1 MAMIHSF
8 AGVIFSPGFPHKVA
22 TRPCWRCANVLKQ
35 CQVESGSESKL
46 ELVPKHLR
54 LPLNGDAGGG
64 FRGWKKVICFTS
76 GLILLQRSS
85 SRLLA
90 KSIKII
96 LDIFFGRHQQL
107 FQQFLKTIFARCW
120 KWHLKVQRHI
130 QVPHVFRNTNYIFMF
145 QNTYI
150 HKKTSQI

>member
-1 MAMIHSF
+1 M
-8 AGVIFSPGFPHKVA
+8 VIISTQRTNVVDNLKWQWCILLQVSYFPHKVA

-35 CQVESGSESKL
+35 RQVESGSESKL

-120 KWHLKVQRHI
+120 KWHLKVRRH
-130 QVPHVFRNTNYIFMF
+130 
-145 QNTYI
+145 
-150 HKKTSQI
+150 TSSAWI

>member
-1 MAMIHSF
+1 M
-8 AGVIFSPGFPHKVA
+8 VIISTQRTNVVDNLKGQWYPLLQVSYFPHKVA

-35 CQVESGSESKL
+35 RQVESGSESKL

-120 KWHLKVQRHI
+120 KWHLRGSYKWESNI
-130 QVPHVFRNTNYIFMF
+130 SSAWI
-145 QNTYI
+145 
-150 HKKTSQI
+150 